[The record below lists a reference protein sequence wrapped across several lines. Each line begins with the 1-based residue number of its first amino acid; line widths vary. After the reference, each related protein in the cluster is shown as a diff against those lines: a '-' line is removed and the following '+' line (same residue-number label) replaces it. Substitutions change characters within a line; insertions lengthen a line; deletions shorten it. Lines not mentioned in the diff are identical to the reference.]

1 MMKKNLE
8 DDDGVISQKDNV
20 SPAQLFEVREN
31 TTQ

>member
-8 DDDGVISQKDNV
+8 DDDGVISQKDV